1 MQPMRRTTIF
11 LPEDLHENLRQE
23 AFGARV
29 SMAALIRSKLQAK
42 ASARPRRP
50 QTDPLLEV
58 AGLVSDGHL
67 TTAIDEELYGI

>member
-11 LPEDLHENLRQE
+11 LPEELHENLRQE

-42 ASARPRRP
+42 AATRPRGP

-58 AGLVSDGHL
+58 AGLGSDGRL
-67 TTAIDEELYGI
+67 TAAIDEELYGI